1 MNTPNPPGHDEPLRG
16 RAQPQGH
23 VDIELPDAGQPG
35 LGEPTLPVD
44 ELENRV
50 LALLK
55 LRQQMLALHARLEY
69 LRLMLRLSGPAL
81 PR

>member
-1 MNTPNPPGHDEPLRG
+1 MNTPNPPGHDGPLRG
-16 RAQPQGH
+16 RAQPPEH
-23 VDIELPDAGQPG
+23 VDIGPPDAGKAA

-44 ELENRV
+44 EFENRM

-55 LRQQMLALHARLEY
+55 LRQQMLSLHARLEY

>member
-1 MNTPNPPGHDEPLRG
+1 MNTPNPPGHDEPSRG
-16 RAQPQGH
+16 SAQPQRH
-23 VDIELPDAGQPG
+23 VDIELPGAGRSG

-44 ELENRV
+44 ELENRM

-55 LRQQMLALHARLEY
+55 LRQQMLSLHARLEY